1 MKSASYR
8 LASELLRL
16 PAVKRLGL
24 GAAVWILGG
33 CVIPQDASYL
43 SEVPMQRNRPPRIVE
58 NHVQPSDR
66 IIRGY
71 GSDQCTLTFEAIVED
86 LDVDDR
92 LAAYWFVDY
101 NPTQQSRHE
110 VDRNVIEPKESKVIR
125 DERATFQVNFGSA
138 DFNRLNLPGDHVVEV
153 VVTDTAL
160 VEGREPDASK
170 TIPLSN
176 GTTLI
181 DPGYTATYVWFVRTE
196 AGGRCP

>member
-8 LASELLRL
+8 LASDLLRL
-16 PAVKRLGL
+16 PAVKWLGL
-24 GAAVWILGG
+24 GAAVWSLGG

-58 NHVQPSDR
+58 NHVQPSNR

-71 GSDQCTLTFEAIVED
+71 GSDLCRLTFEAIVED

-92 LAAYWFVDY
+92 LVAYWFVDY
-101 NPTQQSRHE
+101 DPTQTRGE
-110 VDRNVIEPKESKVIR
+110 DDRNVIEPKESKVAR
-125 DERATFQVNFGSA
+125 DERATFQVDFGSA
-138 DFNRLNLPGDHVVEV
+138 DFNRLNLPGDHVVEL

-160 VEGREPDASK
+160 VEGREPDASR

-176 GTTLI
+176 GTTI
-181 DPGYTATYVWFVRTE
+181 TDPGYIATYVWFVRTE

>member
-16 PAVKRLGL
+16 LVMKRFGL
-24 GAAVWILGG
+24 GAAVILGG
-33 CVIPQDASYL
+33 CVVPQDASYL

-58 NHVQPSDR
+58 NQVQPSGR

-71 GSDQCTLTFEAIVED
+71 GSDQCKLTFEAIVED

-92 LAAYWFVDY
+92 LAAYWYVDY
-101 NPTQQSRHE
+101 DPTQPRRE
-110 VDRNVIEPKESKVIR
+110 VELNVIESKNRKVVR

-138 DFNRLNLPGDHVVEV
+138 DFNRLNLPGDHIVEV

-160 VEGREPDASK
+160 VDGREPDARR
-170 TIPLSN
+170 TIPLPD
-176 GTTLI
+176 GDTLI